1 MNTWGISG
9 PQFLLLYL
17 ALLAVT
23 VAGVALARRRVLAPG
38 GQAAGPA
45 RLDPY
50 EAAELNGGGDLVV
63 LTAASNLLRSGTLAN
78 ASRRRGQQARLV
90 ARAAPEAAAHPVEW
104 ALYQQVAS
112 GPNRRL
118 KDLQGAL
125 AQTSALA
132 ALRQRLRLGGLAP
145 TPEQLT
151 RYRLMGLWFVPLLA
165 LGAARVVAGVGNGRP
180 VGFLVLFLLVTVV
193 VAAVLV
199 RRVPNATELG
209 RRSLERLR
217 LEHPRPAVGASAAEV
232 SMGTALFGAGV
243 LWTADTDTALML
255 RVPREQGWY
264 AGFGGH
270 GGGGDGGGGSCGGG
284 GCGGGCGGGGCGG

>member
-104 ALYQQVAS
+104 ALYQQVAA

-132 ALRQRLRLGGLAP
+132 ALRRSSRSTGLSRP
-145 TPEQLT
+145 
-151 RYRLMGLWFVPLLA
+151 RSRR
-165 LGAARVVAGVGNGRP
+165 AAS
-180 VGFLVLFLLVTVV
+180 
-193 VAAVLV
+193 
-199 RRVPNATELG
+199 
-209 RRSLERLR
+209 RRS
-217 LEHPRPAVGASAAEV
+217 PISCVSTSASRHSSTTLPCA
-232 SMGTALFGAGV
+232 
-243 LWTADTDTALML
+243 
-255 RVPREQGWY
+255 
-264 AGFGGH
+264 
-270 GGGGDGGGGSCGGG
+270 SCPM
-284 GCGGGCGGGGCGG
+284 